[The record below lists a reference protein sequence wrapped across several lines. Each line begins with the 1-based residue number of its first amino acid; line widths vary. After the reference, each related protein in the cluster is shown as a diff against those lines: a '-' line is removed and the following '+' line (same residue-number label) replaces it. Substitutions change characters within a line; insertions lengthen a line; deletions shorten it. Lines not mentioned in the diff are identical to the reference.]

1 MHLKAVF
8 FVRCSEQNIKLICQQ
23 LKEPVFS
30 SYYLCKQRVRYV
42 LVFKLYFLD
51 FSNTVSKNV
60 ISQLAEADS
69 ENHNVVQQ
77 I

>member
-1 MHLKAVF
+1 L
-8 FVRCSEQNIKLICQQ
+8 SQETLI
-23 LKEPVFS
+23 
-30 SYYLCKQRVRYV
+30 
-42 LVFKLYFLD
+42 D

-77 I
+77 IQEVYADFQAINSDLFDLDIPLDKSLSIIVNQPSQWTLQD

>member
-1 MHLKAVF
+1 M
-8 FVRCSEQNIKLICQQ
+8 
-23 LKEPVFS
+23 
-30 SYYLCKQRVRYV
+30 
-42 LVFKLYFLD
+42 FLSLNFTCVD